1 MAGGASSGASKNAA
15 LLYFIKAFIGPGCLS
30 LPLAFQNAGLEL
42 GLVTL
47 FTLAVAVTLNLRT
60 LVLCKRF
67 YADNTPPPTPGGR
80 VHKTTTYADVAER
93 ALGKYG
99 RKVIEVLIHI
109 VQLGVCAVYFDFFGE
124 NMRALLPHKERERIG
139 VRLLALCVFPVYG
152 SLALLKSV
160 KGLAKFAALA
170 NALIF
175 LAIGIV
181 LFSAAAAMRQD
192 ASTSRQY
199 AVAKPKT
206 LPLFFG
212 TVVYSFEGVCN
223 MLPVENA
230 LRNSNDVW
238 TILYGGMVIVVAAY
252 ATVGACGYA
261 AWPDVTSGS
270 ITAEI
275 ASHDH
280 ASSLEAAG
288 PVAANVCT
296 IVAVIF
302 TFPIQLFPSMEL
314 LEASFFFKERKRRR
328 RQLVSTEDGVE
339 LRRPSFLKKH
349 SDIHSDDIG
358 NPMHVEDDECP
369 GELDDEVKTSPL
381 AKRPS
386 VTPLLDTPEAPLP
399 DTPTSAVPLTAPD
412 AKAPYED
419 APDEAKEAAFNA
431 LVDVELAK
439 RHEPANEPDWAVP
452 ESPPPRPVPDAAA
465 KRKVMTWPRVFFR
478 LGVVFLT
485 FLAAIAVPDL
495 GALIALLGALTG
507 SILSLIAPALINR
520 RCPRP
525 KGAWEC
531 VADGATVV
539 IGVVGGTLGT
549 YQAFLN
555 VIGGGDL
562 D

>member
-1 MAGGASSGASKNAA
+1 MAGGAAPGASRNAA
-15 LLYFIKAFIGPGCLS
+15 LLYFIKAFVGPGCLS

-47 FTLAVAVTLNLRT
+47 LTLAIGVTLNLRT
-60 LVLCKRF
+60 LVLCKRH
-67 YADNTPPPTPGGR
+67 YAANGPPPTPGGR

-93 ALGKYG
+93 ALGRYG
-99 RKVIEVLIHI
+99 RMLVEVLVHV

-124 NMRALLPHKERERIG
+124 NMRALLPRKEREHVG
-139 VRLLALCVFPVYG
+139 VRLLALCIFPVYG

-199 AVAKPKT
+199 AVAKPAT

-230 LRNSNDVW
+230 LRHSDDVW
-238 TILYGGMVIVVAAY
+238 PILYGGMFVVVACY
-252 ATVGACGYA
+252 ATVGAFCYA
-261 AWPDVTSGS
+261 AWPDVQSGS

-288 PVAANVCT
+288 PVVANVCT
-296 IVAVIF
+296 VVAVIF

-314 LEASFFFKERKRRR
+314 LEASFFFRERKRRR
-328 RQLVSTEDGVE
+328 RHLVATEDGVE
-339 LRRPSFLKKH
+339 MRRPSYMKKH
-349 SDIHSDDIG
+349 SDVHSADDVG
-358 NPMHVEDDECP
+358 NPMHAADDECP
-369 GELDDEVKTSPL
+369 GELDEVKTSSPVV
-381 AKRPS
+381 KRPS
-386 VTPLLDTPEAPLP
+386 VTPLLETPETGTP
-399 DTPTSAVPLTAPD
+399 DTPTSTNPLT
-412 AKAPYED
+412 K
-419 APDEAKEAAFNA
+419 DEAKSDPEFDN
-431 LVDVELAK
+431 LVDIELSK
-439 RHEPANEPDWAVP
+439 RQEPANVETGEPVSPRAVP
-452 ESPPPRPVPDAAA
+452 EATA

-478 LGVVFLT
+478 LGVVLGT
-485 FLAAIAVPDL
+485 FLAAVAVPDL

-520 RCPRP
+520 KCPRE
-525 KGAWEC
+525 KGGWEC
-531 VADGATVV
+531 VADGATIL
-539 IGVVGGTLGT
+539 IGLVGGTLGT

-555 VIGGGDL
+555 VVSGGDMSE
-562 D
+562 